1 MMMTTMIISLLLFQS
16 FHSTASDTST
26 DTTTTTPGPWE
37 KFKNGLH
44 TFLDILCT
52 LNSFWQT
59 VKSIFGYIF

>member
-16 FHSTASDTST
+16 FHSTASDTSN
-26 DTTTTTPGPWE
+26 TTTTTPGPWE